1 MEEAVKLLDK
11 LAEIFGF
18 SVARLRGSCEDDL
31 HLSFSIPTEG
41 IECSLGISWL
51 GSYGKVFASSYE
63 DAIEAVCE
71 ILKDNEER
79 KLGITSDMNGKFI
92 DASEEEEE
100 KLAEWI
106 VEANLA
112 GFGLDASQ

>member
-1 MEEAVKLLDK
+1 MEAAVKLLDK

-18 SVARLRGSCEDDL
+18 SIARLRGSCEDDL

-63 DAIEAVCE
+63 DAVEAVCE

-79 KLGITSDMNGKFI
+79 KLGVIDINGNCI
-92 DASEEEEE
+92 NASKEEE
-100 KLAEWI
+100 KKLAKWI
-106 VEANLA
+106 VEANLG